1 MAPELKLVGFFC
13 EILTDIDFIAE
24 PDRKSVV

>member
-13 EILTDIDFIAE
+13 EILTDIDFILHKA
-24 PDRKSVV
+24 DNCW